1 MVKTTE
7 LDTIW
12 EVPDGLWA
20 EIKHVL
26 DELDP
31 PKTTGRPRID
41 GRRALNGII
50 YRLRT
55 SCQWNHLPEK
65 FGSDSSV
72 HRTFQRWLEHG
83 VFERVWALLVEK
95 CDEIGGVQWEWQS
108 ADGSMGKARSGGV
121 MSAPT
126 RRTGARPGRREASWL
141 TAMAGHSA

>member
-1 MVKTTE
+1 MGKITE

-20 EIKHVL
+20 EVRRVL

-41 GRRALNGII
+41 GRRALDGII
-50 YRLRT
+50 YRLWT
-55 SCQWNHLPEK
+55 SCQWNHMPEK

-72 HRTFQRWLEHG
+72 HRTFQRWLESG

-95 CDEIGGVQWEWQS
+95 CDEIGAVQWEYQ
-108 ADGSMGKARSGGV
+108 AVDGSMGNARSGGIIL
-121 MSAPT
+121 APT

-141 TAMAGHSA
+141 TAMAGHSV

>member
-20 EIKHVL
+20 EIKHVP

-55 SCQWNHLPEK
+55 SCQWNHLPGK

-141 TAMAGHSA
+141 TAMAGHSV

>member
-1 MVKTTE
+1 MGKTTE

-12 EVPDGLWA
+12 EGPDGLWA
-20 EIKHVL
+20 EVRRVL

-41 GRRALNGII
+41 GRRALDGII

-55 SCQWNHLPEK
+55 SCQWNHMPEK

-95 CDEIGGVQWEWQS
+95 CDEIGAVQWEYQ
-108 ADGSMGKARSGGV
+108 AVDGSMGNARSGGIIL
-121 MSAPT
+121 APT

-141 TAMAGHSA
+141 TAMAGHSV